1 MGTAEKKRR
10 VRKVPEYL
18 IKEVLDGVPVYY
30 KGYREVLN
38 GKKTKEEIM
47 ADGLLQAF
55 IKMWLTQL
63 LTSQL
68 DKNRYFIFTGEI
80 GSHISP
86 KNNASHDLVIF
97 EKSILPASK
106 ITNHYADVPAK
117 IVLEV
122 DTEVE
127 YGNDLSIDIYVQ
139 QKTQRTLDF
148 GTERVIWIF
157 TATRKVLVAAQGRDW
172 IICDWH
178 KPVEILDGVVFN
190 VAGYLEQEGIQL
202 DEPTS
207 P

>member
-38 GKKTKEEIM
+38 GKKTKEEVM

-55 IKMWLTQL
+55 IKMWLAQL
-63 LTSQL
+63 LLSHL
-68 DKNRYFIFTGEI
+68 DKNRYFVLTGEI

-86 KNNASHDLVIF
+86 GNNASHDLVIF
-97 EKSILPASK
+97 EKKTLPPSK

-117 IVLEV
+117 VVLEV

-127 YGNDLSIDIYVQ
+127 YGKELSIDIYVQ

-157 TATRKVLVAAQGRDW
+157 TATRKVLIAVQGQDW
-172 IICDWH
+172 IICDWN
-178 KPVEILDGVVFN
+178 KPIEILDGVAFN
-190 VAGYLEQEGIQL
+190 VAEYLEQEGIRL
-202 DEPTS
+202 DEPQI
-207 P
+207 